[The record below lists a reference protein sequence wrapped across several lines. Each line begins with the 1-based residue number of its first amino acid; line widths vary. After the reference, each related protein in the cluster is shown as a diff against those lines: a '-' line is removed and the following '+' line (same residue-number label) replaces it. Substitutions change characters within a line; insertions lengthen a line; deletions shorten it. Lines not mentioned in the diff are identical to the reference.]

1 MVIDNKDKKVI
12 KSSIERGQ
20 NELACSAER
29 EKIKGSKNLNVPH
42 LRFTEFSGE
51 WKEELLDRI
60 ATLSKGI
67 GIPKEQLSEDGDP
80 CILYGELYTKYKS
93 EIIKQVESKTDI
105 DGSKLKRSKAN
116 DVIIPCSGE
125 TAVDIAT
132 ARCVPSDSILLGGD
146 LNVISLH
153 KYDGAFMS
161 YQLNGK
167 RKYDI
172 ARVAQGVSVVHLYGE
187 HLKTIKTYNPTLP
200 EQQKIAI
207 LLSLLDERIATQNK
221 IIEDL
226 KKLKSA
232 ISKQAFAQ
240 KPNGWNR
247 LDTLFSKGKAGGTPT
262 STNKEYYNGEIPF
275 LSINDITKQGKY
287 VRYTENHLSRSG
299 LENSSAW
306 VVPEYSLIISMY
318 ASVGLVTINEV
329 PITTSQAMF
338 AMQLRDKDLLD
349 YLYYYLSYFKYRHIH
364 KYLETGTQSNINADI
379 VRGIMIPTY
388 GHSRNMKI
396 ASTLQGIDAKI
407 DNELSVLKLF
417 NRQKNYL
424 LSQMFI

>member
-1 MVIDNKDKKVI
+1 MAIDNKDKKVL
-12 KSSIERGQ
+12 KSSIEREQ
-20 NELACSAER
+20 NEVACSAEC
-29 EKIKGSKNLNVPH
+29 EKIKGSKNLNVPP
-42 LRFTEFSGE
+42 LRFPEFTEE
-51 WKEELLDRI
+51 WKAEQLDNI

-67 GIPKEQLSEDGDP
+67 GISKEQLSEDGEP

-132 ARCVPSDSILLGGD
+132 ARCVPFDSILLGGD

-221 IIEDL
+221 IID
-226 KKLKSA
+226 KLQSLIKG
-232 ISKQAFAQ
+232 IAQ
-240 KPNGWNR
+240 NIVSNNKPNIR
-247 LDTLFSKGKAGGTPT
+247 LSDCLDCSSSTLQESDVCETGIYPVYGANGIVGYLDNYNTEGEAVYIIKDGSGVGIVSYATGKCSATGTLNT
-262 STNKEYYNGEIPF
+262 LQAKDG
-275 LSINDITKQGKY
+275 
-287 VRYTENHLSRSG
+287 
-299 LENSSAW
+299 
-306 VVPEYSLIISMY
+306 YSL
-318 ASVGLVTINEV
+318 
-329 PITTSQAMF
+329 Q
-338 AMQLRDKDLLD
+338 
-349 YLYYYLSYFKYRHIH
+349 YLYYILKVFNFEPYKTGMAIPHIYFK
-364 KYLETGTQSNINADI
+364 D
-379 VRGIMIPTY
+379 Y
-388 GHSRNMKI
+388 GK
-396 ASTLQGIDAKI
+396 AKI
-407 DNELSVLKLF
+407 FCPSYTEQLRYALLQSAIDSKLSVEKNILTSLSS
-417 NRQKNYL
+417 QKQYL
-424 LSQMFI
+424 LRQMFI